1 MTNTVAVTPVSP
13 DTPVGSSTYAST
25 EYLSPAAVLEDQ
37 TTNVSPSDLRLVIE
51 EDQQAGTVVYK
62 SVDWRTGEVVQ
73 QLPREQVLKLRE
85 SQNYSAGKLLAT
97 KA

>member
-1 MTNTVAVTPVSP
+1 MSNTVAITPVSP
-13 DTPVGSSTYAST
+13 DTQVGSSPYAST
-25 EYLSPAAVLEDQ
+25 EYLSPTAVFQDQ
-37 TTNVSPSDLRLVIE
+37 SSNVSPSDLRLVIE

-85 SQNYSAGKLLAT
+85 NEN
-97 KA
+97 